1 MLCAACRTLFPSSF
15 CSRVDD
21 QVGPLVMTLV
31 FVTSMVA
38 ILLVNIADI
47 VILLREGPDPAGG
60 GDDPEPGGGDDPGL
74 QLLLRPLQQLQG
86 LVMS

>member
-1 MLCAACRTLFPSSF
+1 
-15 CSRVDD
+15 
-21 QVGPLVMTLV
+21 MTLV